1 MVCFRDDSHGS
12 DTPYQIDHPIYYN
25 KVYERLFML
34 ILLNLRFLGY
44 ADRIVR
50 QFVAE
55 TNLQHR
61 DKVYLEMHI

>member
-1 MVCFRDDSHGS
+1 MVCFRDDSCGS
-12 DTPYQIDHPIYYN
+12 DTHYQIYYPIYYN

-50 QFVAE
+50 QLVAE

-61 DKVYLEMHI
+61 GKAWLEMHI